1 MSIFDG
7 LLTVQKAFVLW
18 RGLINSLLTVL
29 AQLLRPAGYSA
40 SDAGLVGA
48 LLLVAGLPST
58 AATAVALD
66 RTHAYPALHYW
77 QVSANLGKLIIFSY
91 C

>member
-7 LLTVQKAFVLW
+7 QILTVQKAFVLW

-58 AATAVALD
+58 AAMGVALD
-66 RTHAYPALHYW
+66 RTHAYPPGSSLLA
-77 QVSANLGKLIIFSY
+77 SFGKSGQITN
-91 C
+91 